1 VTAERDLGR
10 PRSCVTV
17 SSFEGLE
24 RATRSPT
31 EATSILFALIL
42 VPTVFGWTSGRA
54 LLKTAYIEAK
64 QRAAAKANAEL
75 ARTGA
80 EVSAGG

>member
-1 VTAERDLGR
+1 
-10 PRSCVTV
+10 
-17 SSFEGLE
+17 
-24 RATRSPT
+24 
-31 EATSILFALIL
+31 LIL

-64 QRAAAKANAEL
+64 QRAAAKANAEQ